1 MAALLRECTDAAAQK
16 DKDMA
21 SLTHL
26 LSIYSGAD
34 SPSGKDPRGYEAAKR
49 FLAMARADEEA
60 GRDGTADAAAEGGRN
75 GGTAAGEDGGRD
87 GGPSGA
93 VPAKPCGGRPG
104 HPGRSHHAKSDRTVP
119 YTAKMCDTCGNTD
132 LELMAPIKKPA
143 ADFGECVEG
152 EEDAKDRY
160 TNVATFGWCGT
171 CRAVIDP
178 APHLVWGTW
187 VEGRAMAAI
196 IQYKSNPQGRSSI
209 VDNLGAVHRFV
220 ISPGAVSNA
229 ITAYARN
236 LEGRV
241 LPDSVAAFVKAK
253 MEAAEPEAAEPEAA
267 EPEAAEPEAA
277 TPLPSPAH
285 PTIPAGPPRRKTRK
299 ELKAEENRIPY
310 GQTPQG
316 TTDTRL
322 TQTTTSYP
330 GSHRMSFMEWCRE
343 WLTMA
348 PYLGIDE
355 TKTIAAGKWCHSI
368 VVASPNV
375 TMITV
380 RPRKNTKAV
389 NWLFGGMGHVCVVHD
404 RIAIY
409 NGFAGPH
416 QECWAHLIRRFLK
429 LAIKHGIGSPEYDR
443 YLVIKALYKR
453 AKDLAARL
461 AAALGTPSNAAEMA
475 ACRHRLER
483 AWHAFEPEYHSIT
496 NGLLGLVRDLILGE
510 DAPPR
515 PDVCGAAR
523 HAGHQQYHRIR
534 WNGHTAPARLRSPAQ
549 LAGRPELWHDTDV
562 RGHLPQERHVA
573 VPRRAGPRTGP
584 GLERI
589 PVRRAPAH
597 TPAHDMKVGVGA
609 CDRACSPGRLDS
621 ARPRTETVR
630 APAARP
636 FGMLG
641 MEWSGIWPQE
651 RHRPY
656 QMVPKPGRDCHHAAD
671 TEQVRYLNTSVPIK

>member
-1 MAALLRECTDAAAQK
+1 MNATAKENRLLRQELARVHRQKDSYAETVAALARVAGGMAALLRECTDAAAQK

-277 TPLPSPAH
+277 EPEAAEPEAAEPEAATPLPSPAH

-299 ELKAEENRIPY
+299 ELKAEESRVPY

-389 NWLFGGMGHVCVVHD
+389 NWLFGGMGHVCAVHD

-496 NGLLGLVRDLILGE
+496 NGLLGLVRDLDGREPGPYLE
-510 DAPPR
+510 RMLPR
-515 PDVCGAAR
+515 ALTFVVRPGTPGTNNTTEGA
-523 HAGHQQYHRIR
+523 IR
-534 WNGHTAPARLRSPAQ
+534 WNVI
-549 LAGRPELWHDTDV
+549 RP
-562 RGHLPQERHVA
+562 RHVF
-573 VPRRAGPRTGP
+573 
-584 GLERI
+584 
-589 PVRRAPAH
+589 
-597 TPAHDMKVGVGA
+597 GA
-609 CDRACSPGRLDS
+609 LPNWR
-621 ARPRTETVR
+621 
-630 APAARP
+630 AARN
-636 FGMLG
+636 FGTIQTFAATCRRNG
-641 MEWSGIWPQE
+641 TS
-651 RHRPY
+651 PY
-656 QMVPKPGRDCHHAAD
+656 HAVLARGRDPD
-671 TEQVRYLNTSVPIK
+671 WSVFQSGAHPPILPHMT